1 MMAPSRTQR
10 SSITLLYIDICNLII
25 FLSEPHLSI
34 LTTSFIIRSVEDMD
48 EDEERFESDDLKIFS
63 SKETERDGKFLLYWR
78 TTTLTS
84 TSTSYT
90 VTHSLKKLECT
101 PSGFQMNGNI
111 CINNFYMII
120 PRWILTFCPRT
131 ATRRHRFNV

>member
-1 MMAPSRTQR
+1 MAPSKTQR

-25 FLSEPHLSI
+25 FLSEPNLRI
-34 LTTSFIIRSVEDMD
+34 LTTSFINRSVEDEDMD

-63 SKETERDGKFLLYWR
+63 SKETERDGKFLLYWK

-90 VTHSLKKLECT
+90 VTHSLKALECT
-101 PSGFQMNGNI
+101 PSGFQMDGI
-111 CINNFYMII
+111 
-120 PRWILTFCPRT
+120 T
-131 ATRRHRFNV
+131 